1 MPKIEFIRNINNEL
15 IYPKTHE
22 DAIVTIDGYKLSQKF
37 DSINESLRNKS
48 ESDHKHYYSELLEK
62 PDAFKADGGNADTIQ
77 GKNVDDT
84 KTTVNNLWTSKKID
98 TELQLLKQQISNANE
113 SIYTGVSAPEN
124 NNAVIWI
131 NPADGTV
138 KHKTASGIWENINS
152 SITFQ
157 YD

>member
-62 PDAFKADGGNADTIQ
+62 PDTFKAEGGNADTIQ